1 MQESLSIMY
10 LNLREDGIG
19 KLEKLLDKN
28 LIGQNSNSPRIINS
42 LVNPG
47 IHCVYFC
54 VEKKKKMFSALI
66 FTYSYFAVISTSW
79 ITKKCLSVCMNLF
92 EWTRQT
98 PKQPADVDDLFCWN
112 SYSWPMNSTLQHSSR
127 MNFTLDHVL
136 PFSPRKRLISNL
148 LDSIEMLPHDL
159 REVTI
164 VQDVTSQC
172 FLRKFSRRGV
182 YNTFISL

>member
-54 VEKKKKMFSALI
+54 VEKKKK
-66 FTYSYFAVISTSW
+66 
-79 ITKKCLSVCMNLF
+79 KCS
-92 EWTRQT
+92 
-98 PKQPADVDDLFCWN
+98 
-112 SYSWPMNSTLQHSSR
+112 QH
-127 MNFTLDHVL
+127 
-136 PFSPRKRLISNL
+136 
-148 LDSIEMLPHDL
+148 
-159 REVTI
+159 
-164 VQDVTSQC
+164 
-172 FLRKFSRRGV
+172 
-182 YNTFISL
+182 